1 MKIGAPATL
10 DDRNAHALYAAA
22 CAGLLA
28 FSASFVGTATAEGV
42 SLPWYEPLQRRWQFA
57 ISSPTDVSMDWYS
70 RVGLSLLFAA
80 STAAVV
86 FFIARRRTI
95 PATAL
100 RAASIWSLA
109 MTVLGLF
116 LYAWTLGNRVILP
129 PGS

>member
-28 FSASFVGTATAEGV
+28 FSGTFVGTATADDI
-42 SLPWYEPLQRRWQFA
+42 SLPWYEPLQHRWEFA
-57 ISSPTDVSMDWYS
+57 IAKPTDVSMDWYA
-70 RVGLSLLFAA
+70 RVGLSLAVALGVAL
-80 STAAVV
+80 VV
-86 FFIARRRTI
+86 FFVARRRTI
-95 PATAL
+95 PATVL